1 MKRFFFLFLS
11 IFFAYFYSFSQGG
24 AAPVQSCS
32 SVIPEICNGSLYPA
46 ATSGQATAPF
56 GSNLNCGF
64 TDISNFASRKISG
77 KRFLVSSMLRVVS
90 IFTVNTDASG
100 KTFETDFASAL
111 NKSPVK
117 KNIRIIALSILY
129 KGI

>member
-1 MKRFFFLFLS
+1 
-11 IFFAYFYSFSQGG
+11 
-24 AAPVQSCS
+24 
-32 SVIPEICNGSLYPA
+32 
-46 ATSGQATAPF
+46 
-56 GSNLNCGF
+56 
-64 TDISNFASRKISG
+64 
-77 KRFLVSSMLRVVS
+77 MLKVVS